1 MGNLTS
7 LGWLIAMPIAG
18 GIVAGWLLDR
28 WLDTGHFW
36 ALTLLGAGICVSALE
51 MYLVIRSTL
60 QGGRRT

>member
-1 MGNLTS
+1 VGNLTS

-28 WLDTGHFW
+28 WLNAGHFW
-36 ALTLLGAGICVSALE
+36 ALALLGAGICVSALE

-60 QGGRRT
+60 QRRNRP